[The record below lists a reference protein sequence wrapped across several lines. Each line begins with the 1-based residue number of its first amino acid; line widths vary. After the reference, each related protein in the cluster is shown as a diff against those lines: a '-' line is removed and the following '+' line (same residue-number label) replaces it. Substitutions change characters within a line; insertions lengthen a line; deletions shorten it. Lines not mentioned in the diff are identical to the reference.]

1 MPDPSKMI
9 VAQLREE
16 LTRRKLPAEGR
27 KAELAKRLAGAPDLA
42 RLVPRKR
49 QGLLSGMAA
58 GEVTLEQ
65 ALRLLALPIDLGA
78 HPTRGGRMHLGVG
91 PYGAYVRLDGAE
103 ADKGGGEPADKAASE
118 SSTGTTASLPK
129 ALNVFNVTAAEA
141 AEVIERKLA
150 RGSGGGAKPRLRARN
165 AAANLKPKKGAK
177 AVAAG

>member
-1 MPDPSKMI
+1 MPKP
-9 VAQLREE
+9 
-16 LTRRKLPAEGR
+16 

-118 SSTGTTASLPK
+118 SSTVTTASLPK